1 MREVAAHGKSARS
14 AVSSFIRNALGV
26 MSARMPCE
34 TFGAGFDYDGSA
46 GSYSNS

>member
-1 MREVAAHGKSARS
+1 MKEVAAHGRSVKS
-14 AVSSFIRNALGV
+14 AVSSFIGNVLGV

-34 TFGAGFDYDGSA
+34 TFGAGFDYDRSA